1 MLTSQPR
8 PLPDR
13 LQDHANKLGFAMPVA
28 SIAGEVATQLKVS
41 PATIASGEL
50 LIRDPKLFESF
61 QGIHDKAVVAEMEA
75 YGVFDACDKQNVPVI
90 VVRGISDY
98 GDKTKDNT
106 FHKVAS
112 EAAAIVTLDY
122 ATHGWSRRPAI

>member
-1 MLTSQPR
+1 M
-8 PLPDR
+8 
-13 LQDHANKLGFAMPVA
+13 
-28 SIAGEVATQLKVS
+28 VS

-50 LIRDPKLFESF
+50 LIRDRKLFEGF
-61 QGIHDKAVVAEMEA
+61 QGLHDKAVVAEMEA
-75 YGVFDACDKQNVPVI
+75 YGVFDACDKQNVPVL

-98 GDKTKDNT
+98 GDTTKDNT

-122 ATHGWSRRPAI
+122 ATYGWSRRPAQ